1 MTELINEQ
9 DIKTRL
15 DFINKTFV
23 QPVVQTNYTGKGID
37 TSGSTFLDRILDRD
51 DFEKTYKLRK
61 VLGDPKHIYKRENA
75 KQFYRT
81 IRDRNYN
88 YYTLNDKMNGSYNLY
103 LFNRSLLG
111 AGTADKTTGINSLL
125 DYLTVTY
132 NLLDKNTFKEYL
144 KKKKSGSK
152 NMDTKVNRYFLEY
165 KRTGYRQRYFVKL
178 KEIEDRVN
186 KIINL
191 KALVEDTRGTQLE
204 AIRRVILMYIT
215 LIHVHILQF
224 ALKKT
229 PKSDSGR
236 NQKTWRIE
244 LYNVLANI
252 HDQVVAYNN
261 ELNSI
266 GGKYDQILKST
277 QARFN
282 RYKKLKDSV
291 NEENDELLDN
301 KVLIGN
307 TKDKYSA
314 SKGYSNKSKILV
326 LSYIV
331 LFVIIVVPTLSVSY
345 NLSLNYETKK
355 LVVSVMLGGAI
366 LTYMG
371 SVFIKNR
378 VLTYENF
385 SNMTVEQD
393 MLTINKYEVSEIND
407 YLNKLYESVNREF
420 IKYLDHTITTSL
432 ILDSYNL
439 YGDVNHSISKELDY
453 YENTNYQLKN
463 ENSRL
468 EQAKRINYY
477 DAYVNRIRITF
488 FVSIILTIVASAFV
502 SSYFP
507 GSLSL
512 VSVVMLIIIL
522 ILTYIY
528 IMNVNNLVRT
538 DGKKLYWGHPPKNM
552 F

>member
-9 DIKTRL
+9 DIKTRI

-23 QPVVQTNYTGKGID
+23 RDKVQTSYTGKNID
-37 TSGSTFLDRILDRD
+37 TSGNNTFLDRILDRY

-61 VLGDPKHIYKRENA
+61 INGNPYHIYKRENA
-75 KQFYRT
+75 NELYRT
-81 IRDRNYN
+81 IRDRRYN

-103 LFNRSLLG
+103 FFNRHLLG
-111 AGTADKTTGINSLL
+111 AGTADRGINRLL

-132 NLLDKNTFKEYL
+132 NLLDNNTFKEYL

-152 NMDTKVNRYFLEY
+152 KMDTRINRYFLRY
-165 KRTGYRQRYFVKL
+165 NRAGSRQHVLVTIKHF
-178 KEIEDRVN
+178 EWRVN

-204 AIRRVILMYIT
+204 AIRRVILMYIN
-215 LIHVHILQF
+215 LIHMHILQF
-224 ALKKT
+224 ALTKT
-229 PKSDSGR
+229 PKS
-236 NQKTWRIE
+236 NVNNKTWRVE
-244 LYNVLANI
+244 LYNVLSNI

-261 ELNSI
+261 ELDNI
-266 GGKYDQILKST
+266 GGNHDQILKST

-307 TKDKYSA
+307 TKNKYSA
-314 SKGYSNKSKILV
+314 SKGYSNKAKILV

-331 LFVIIVVPTLSVSY
+331 LFMIIVVPTLSVSY

-355 LVVSVMLGGAI
+355 LVVAVMLGGAI

-385 SNMTVEQD
+385 SNMYVEKN
-393 MLTINKYEVSEIND
+393 MKTINEYEASEIND
-407 YLNKLYESVNREF
+407 YLNKLYVSVGREF
-420 IKYLDHTITTSL
+420 VKYLDHTITTSL

-453 YENTNYQLKN
+453 YENINYQLKN
-463 ENSRL
+463 ENSKL

-477 DAYVNRIRITF
+477 DAYINRIRITF
-488 FVSIILTIVASAFV
+488 FVSILLTITISAFV

-512 VSVVMLIIIL
+512 VSVVMLIAIL

-538 DGKKLYWGHPPKNM
+538 DGKKLYWGQPSKNM

>member
-9 DIKTRL
+9 DIKIRI

-23 QPVVQTNYTGKGID
+23 QSEIQTKYTGENID
-37 TSGSTFLDRILDRD
+37 TSGNDTFLDRILDRD
-51 DFEKTYKLRK
+51 DFEKAYKLRK
-61 VLGDPKHIYKRENA
+61 INGNPYHIYKRENA
-75 KQFYRT
+75 NELYRT
-81 IRDRNYN
+81 IRDRKYD

-103 LFNRSLLG
+103 FFNRSLLG
-111 AGTADKTTGINSLL
+111 AGAANRSTGINSLL

-132 NLLDKNTFKEYL
+132 NLLDNNTFKEYL

-152 NMDTKVNRYFLEY
+152 KMDTRVNRYFLRY
-165 KRTGYRQRYFVKL
+165 NSAGSRQEVLVTIKH
-178 KEIEDRVN
+178 IEWRVN

-215 LIHVHILQF
+215 LIHMHILQF

-229 PKSDSGR
+229 SKSTV
-236 NQKTWRIE
+236 NKKTERVE
-244 LYNVLANI
+244 LHNVLSNI

-261 ELNSI
+261 ELDNI
-266 GGKYDQILKST
+266 GGNHDQILKST
-277 QARFN
+277 QKRFN
-282 RYKKLKDSV
+282 VYKNLKDSV

-307 TKDKYSA
+307 TKNKYSA
-314 SKGYSNKSKILV
+314 SKGYSNKAKILV
-326 LSYIV
+326 LSYMV
-331 LFVIIVVPTLSVSY
+331 LFMIIVVPTISVSY
-345 NLSLNYETKK
+345 NLSLNYETKM
-355 LVVSVMLGGAI
+355 LVVAVMLGGAV

-385 SNMTVEQD
+385 SNMTVEKN
-393 MLTINKYEVSEIND
+393 MKTINEYEISEINN
-407 YLNKLYESVNREF
+407 YLTQLYESVGKEF
-420 IKYLDHTITTSL
+420 VKYLDHTITTSL
-432 ILDSYNL
+432 ILNSYNL

-453 YENTNYQLKN
+453 YENINYQLKN

-477 DAYVNRIRITF
+477 DAYINRIRITF
-488 FVSIILTIVASAFV
+488 FVSIILTITVSAFV

-512 VSVVMLIIIL
+512 VSVVMLIVIL

-528 IMNVNNLVRT
+528 ILNVNNLVRT
-538 DGKKLYWGHPPKNM
+538 DGKKLYWGQPPKNM

>member
-1 MTELINEQ
+1 MTELINST
-9 DIKTRL
+9 DIKQRL

-23 QPVVQTNYTGKGID
+23 QPEVQTKYTGKDID
-37 TSGSTFLDRILDRD
+37 IRSNSTFLDRILDINK
-51 DFEKTYKLRK
+51 FEETYMTRYNDVKAN
-61 VLGDPKHIYKRENA
+61 DIYKRENA
-75 KQFYRT
+75 NENYKT
-81 IRDRNYN
+81 IGDNYH
-88 YYTLNDKMNGSYNLY
+88 LNDKMNGSYNLY
-103 LFNRSLLG
+103 FFNHSLLSED
-111 AGTADKTTGINSLL
+111 TANKTTGINSLL

-132 NLLDKNTFKEYL
+132 NLLDNNTFKEYL

-152 NMDTKVNRYFLEY
+152 NMDTKVNRYFLND
-165 KRTGYRQRYFVKL
+165 KNTDTRQRYLVALKYIEWRVK
-178 KEIEDRVN
+178 

-191 KALVEDTRGTQLE
+191 EALVNDTRGTQLE

-215 LIHVHILQF
+215 IIHMHILQF

-229 PKSDSGR
+229 PTSEEDTETDRVK
-236 NQKTWRIE
+236 
-244 LYNVLANI
+244 LYNILYNI
-252 HDQVVAYNN
+252 HDQVVDYNN
-261 ELNSI
+261 KLDNI
-266 GGKYDQILKST
+266 GGKHEQILKST

-314 SKGYSNKSKILV
+314 SKGYSSKAKILV

-355 LVVSVMLGGAI
+355 LVVAVMLGGAI

-378 VLTYENF
+378 VLTYETF
-385 SNMTVEQD
+385 SNMFVVQNK
-393 MLTINKYEVSEIND
+393 LTINQYEVSNINE
-407 YLNKLYESVNREF
+407 YLSDLYVSVGREF
-420 IKYLDHTITTSL
+420 VKYLDHTITTSL
-432 ILDSYNL
+432 ILNSYNL

-477 DAYVNRIRITF
+477 DAYINRIRITF
-488 FVSIILTIVASAFV
+488 FVSIILTITVSAFV

-512 VSVVMLIIIL
+512 VSVVMLIVIL

>member
-1 MTELINEQ
+1 MTELNNST
-9 DIKTRL
+9 DIKDRL

-23 QPVVQTNYTGKGID
+23 QPEVQTEYTGKGID

-51 DFEKTYKLRK
+51 DFEETYMTRYNDVKAN
-61 VLGDPKHIYKRENA
+61 DIYKRENA
-75 KQFYRT
+75 SENYKT
-81 IRDRNYN
+81 IGDNFN
-88 YYTLNDKMNGSYNLY
+88 LNDKMNGSYNLY
-103 LFNRSLLG
+103 FFNHSLLSED
-111 AGTADKTTGINSLL
+111 TADDRETGINSLL

-132 NLLDKNTFKEYL
+132 NLLDNNTFKEYL

-152 NMDTKVNRYFLEY
+152 NMDTKVNRYFLND
-165 KRTGYRQRYFVKL
+165 KNIDTRQRYLVALEYIEWRVK
-178 KEIEDRVN
+178 

-191 KALVEDTRGTQLE
+191 EALVNDTRGTQLE

-215 LIHVHILQF
+215 IIHMHILQF

-229 PKSDSGR
+229 SKL
-236 NQKTWRIE
+236 NAEEKTDRVK

-261 ELNSI
+261 QLDNI
-266 GGKYDQILKST
+266 GGKHDQILKST

-314 SKGYSNKSKILV
+314 SKGYSSKAKILV

-355 LVVSVMLGGAI
+355 LVAAVMLGGAI

-385 SNMTVEQD
+385 SNMTVEQN
-393 MLTINKYEVSEIND
+393 MLTINQYEVSEIND
-407 YLNKLYESVNREF
+407 YLNELYESVDREF
-420 IKYLDHTITTSL
+420 VKYLDHTITTSL
-432 ILDSYNL
+432 ILNSYNL

-477 DAYVNRIRITF
+477 DAYINRIRITF
-488 FVSIILTIVASAFV
+488 FVSIILTITISAFV

-512 VSVVMLIIIL
+512 VSVVMLIVIL